1 MKGDKMSTITEIS
14 KKLGIPEKELV
25 LKGVISFIEKE
36 LRLAEGEIADLREKY
51 DVPTKE
57 ALYEKIK
64 AKNVESHPAWE
75 DYITW
80 KNKERYIDELK
91 EYLRLLR

>member
-1 MKGDKMSTITEIS
+1 MSTITEIS